1 MLKAADLRI
10 VRQFRKCLL
19 EITPIQRLVIYGSR
33 ARGDAEPESDMD
45 LFVELPEV
53 TPELRSRI
61 YDLAWEVGFENGIVI
76 STFIASFQSLS
87 NSPLAA
93 NPLLRAIETEGIV
106 V

>member
-10 VRQFRKCLL
+10 ARQFRQRLL
-19 EITPIQRLVIYGSR
+19 EITPIQRLVVYGSR
-33 ARGDAEPESDMD
+33 ARGDAEAESDLD

-53 TPELRSRI
+53 TSELRSRI
-61 YDLAWEVGFENGIVI
+61 YDLAWEVGFANGVVI

-93 NPLLRAIETEGIV
+93 NPLLRAIETEGIAV
-106 V
+106 

>member
-10 VRQFRKCLL
+10 VRQFRKRLL
-19 EITPIQRLVIYGSR
+19 EISPIQRLVIYGSR

-61 YDLAWEVGFENGIVI
+61 YDLAWEVGFENGVVI
-76 STFIASFQSLS
+76 STFITSFQSLS